1 MQTAPLPPLD
11 DDGLMLPTA
20 WRSRLADAHVEA
32 CAIGMSRADV
42 FRVRGREGPDR
53 FLKAEQIDAVS
64 ELHYEIARLRWLH
77 AQGVPVPEV
86 LDAVEENGRRWLL
99 MTALPGADLAAS
111 SALAPAQVVVLMADA
126 LKQLHALPVSGCPF
140 DHRVSRRLA
149 AAKARLAA
157 GQVDAEDF
165 DDEQQGQSADQVF
178 VELLATVPALPQADL
193 VITHGDACLP
203 NLIAE
208 DGRFSGFIDCGRA
221 GVADRHQDL
230 ALAARSIADDLGQA
244 WVQPFFA
251 HYGVAPDPQRLAFY
265 RLLDEFF

>member
-1 MQTAPLPPLD
+1 MPTSPLTPLD
-11 DDGLMLPTA
+11 DDGLMLPAA
-20 WRSRLADAHVEA
+20 WRSLLADTRIEA
-32 CAIGMSRADV
+32 FAIGMSRAAV
-42 FRVRGREGPDR
+42 FRVQDRDGPDR
-53 FLKAEQIDAVS
+53 FLKTEQVDEVS
-64 ELHYEIARLRWLH
+64 ELHEEIARLRWLH

-99 MTALPGADLAAS
+99 MTALSGADLAS
-111 SALAPAQVVVLMADA
+111 SPALAPAQVVVLMADA
-126 LKQLHALPVSGCPF
+126 LKQLHALPLSGCPF
-140 DHRVSRRLA
+140 DHRVSQRVA

-157 GQVDAEDF
+157 GRVDAEDF
-165 DDEQQGQSADQVF
+165 DDERQGRSADQVF
-178 VELLATVPALPQADL
+178 VELLATAPAQPQADL
-193 VITHGDACLP
+193 VVTHGDACLP
-203 NLIAE
+203 NLIAK

-230 ALAARSIADDLGQA
+230 ALAARSIADDLGEA

>member
-1 MQTAPLPPLD
+1 MPTSPLTPLD
-11 DDGLMLPTA
+11 DDGLMLPAA
-20 WRSRLADAHVEA
+20 WRSRLADTHVQA
-32 CAIGMSRADV
+32 CAIGMSRANV
-42 FRVRGREGPDR
+42 FRVRGRDGPDR
-53 FLKAEQIDAVS
+53 FLKTEQVDEVS
-64 ELHYEIARLRWLH
+64 ELHDEIARLRWLH
-77 AQGVPVPEV
+77 AQGVPVPVV

-99 MTALPGADLAAS
+99 MTALPGDDLAAS
-111 SALAPAQVVVLMADA
+111 PSLAPARVVALMAEA
-126 LKQLHALPVSGCPF
+126 LKHLHALQVSGCPF

-165 DDEQQGQSADQVF
+165 DDERQGRSADQVF
-178 VELLATVPALPQADL
+178 VELLATVPAQPQADL
-193 VITHGDACLP
+193 VVTHGDACLP
-203 NLIAE
+203 NLIAK

-230 ALAARSIADDLGQA
+230 ALAARSIADTLGEA